1 MERDAMNLLELLRT
15 FIIVYETRNFSLAGK
30 QMFKTQPTIS
40 VQIQKLENELGF
52 KLFERKGKQI
62 ILPTKQAEFL
72 YPKVVATLN
81 SLSTVFSQAKNST
94 NFKTDC
100 VIACSNTTAVY
111 LLPKIMQELLAAF
124 PLFAF
129 EIKIM
134 NSQEVID
141 AVEQNKA
148 HIGLIEK
155 SIVSPLIKK
164 KFVYRDELVLAGNID
179 SGFWILREN
188 DSGMYYINETYLYSN
203 HLNPQIIK
211 VNNSEVILALLENNI
226 GKSIISKLALT
237 PNLDWKPLDPEFKY
251 RDLFIIQNVQSPI
264 PEMTAIYDTIKKL
277 LTDLYQTSTD

>member
-1 MERDAMNLLELLRT
+1 MFELLKT
-15 FIIVYETRNFSLAGK
+15 FVVVYETRNFSVAAK

-40 VQIQKLENELGF
+40 VQIQKLETELGF
-52 KLFERKGKQI
+52 KLFERKGKQL

-72 YPKVVATLN
+72 YPKVVDSLN
-81 SLSTVFSQAKNST
+81 SLASVFAQAKNAK

-100 VIACSNTTAVY
+100 VLACSNTTGVH
-111 LLPKIMQELLAAF
+111 LLPTIMGKLIEHF
-124 PLFAF
+124 PFIAF

-141 AVEQNKA
+141 AVEANKA

-155 SIVSPLIKK
+155 AIVSPLIQKE
-164 KFVYRDELVLAGNID
+164 FVYKDELVLAGDID
-179 SGFWILREN
+179 SDFWILREN

-211 VNNSEVILALLENNI
+211 ANNSEMILALLENNI

-237 PNLDWKPLDPEFKY
+237 DTLNWQELAPEYRY
-251 RDLFIIQNVQSPI
+251 RDLFIIQNVQSPY
-264 PEMTAIYDTIKKL
+264 PETAAVYDVIKDL
-277 LTDLYQTSTD
+277 LIQLSEEADA